1 MMIRASNIMTSNRLI
16 INLLLIGLVL
26 LDAAY
31 VIVVWF
37 FPDLWFGYFH
47 GISYVDPEGLL
58 RRAGAVWVAF
68 TLVQMTALIKWQS
81 QPYWLAIVAGLR
93 SAELF
98 TEWTY
103 LYFAHDITPMGRI
116 GLLVSTPANM
126 VVCWF
131 FFKAFLNQWNKPQ

>member
-1 MMIRASNIMTSNRLI
+1 MTTNKLLF
-16 INLLLIGLVL
+16 NLLLLGLVA

-31 VIVVWF
+31 VVVVFF
-37 FPDLWFGYFH
+37 FPDLWFNYFH

-58 RRAGAVWVAF
+58 RRAGAVWLSFVI
-68 TLVQMTALIKWQS
+68 VQLIAYLKWQS

-103 LYFAHDITPMGRI
+103 LYCAQDITPMGRI
-116 GLLVSTPANM
+116 GLLLSTPANM
-126 VVCWF
+126 IVCWF
-131 FFKAFLNQWNKPQ
+131 FFKAFLDNGNKPQ